1 MLHYYARQQLKQQR
15 QQLQQQIQIIRDN
28 LDIKKL
34 ELDSLLSK
42 LPIKKQQYFK
52 LLFELNDYEN
62 NPLIKNYNEIE
73 RRIKLVK
80 DKDIH
85 FDSKQIDNMRKLV
98 NKYKKI
104 VNGFTLS
111 PISSSKSSSLS
122 PSHLEYKQL
131 KSPSPS
137 NLIKKLKRMKI
148 NASV

>member
-1 MLHYYARQQLKQQR
+1 
-15 QQLQQQIQIIRDN
+15 
-28 LDIKKL
+28 
-34 ELDSLLSK
+34 
-42 LPIKKQQYFK
+42 
-52 LLFELNDYEN
+52 
-62 NPLIKNYNEIE
+62 
-73 RRIKLVK
+73 
-80 DKDIH
+80 
-85 FDSKQIDNMRKLV
+85 MRKLV

-111 PISSSKSSSLS
+111 PTSSSKSSSLS